1 MFYLPG
7 LSGESALGTIVTLD
21 VEESGHC
28 AKVLRLNTGDLL
40 QITNGEGWMFEG
52 HLLNNNPK
60 ACTLRIDVKNFVEKN
75 RANIHLAVA
84 PTKNIGR
91 FEWFLEKTT
100 EIGIDE
106 ITPLFCRHSE
116 RQNIR
121 VDRLNKVITAAVKQS
136 LNAYH
141 PLLHEPESFR
151 DFMKQ
156 ETGSQKFIAYVDEE
170 PRPHLKE
177 VYKPGSPA
185 IILIGPEGDFSHDEI
200 GLALEKGY
208 QAVSLGQS
216 RLRTETAAVVA
227 CHTLNLMNC

>member
-21 VEESGHC
+21 AEESGHC
-28 AKVLRLNTGDLL
+28 ARVLRLNTGDIL
-40 QITNGEGWMFEG
+40 QVTNGAGWMFEG
-52 HLLNNNPK
+52 RLLNNSPK
-60 ACTLRIDVKNFVEKN
+60 ACTLRIDVKNFIGKN

-91 FEWFLEKTT
+91 FEWFLEKAT

-116 RQNIR
+116 RQNLR

-141 PLLHEPESFR
+141 PVLHEPVNFQ
-151 DFMKQ
+151 DFMKFNPEIQ
-156 ETGSQKFIAYVDEE
+156 RFIAYVDEE
-170 PRPHLKE
+170 PRPQLKE
-177 VYKPGSPA
+177 VYRPGNPA
-185 IILIGPEGDFSHDEI
+185 IVLIGPEGDFNQDEI
-200 GLALEKGY
+200 ELAFEKGY
-208 QAVSLGQS
+208 QAVSLGPS

>member
-7 LSGESALGTIVTLD
+7 LSGESTLGTMVTLD
-21 VEESGHC
+21 AEESGHC
-28 AKVLRLNTGDLL
+28 ARVLRLNTGDLL
-40 QITNGEGWMFEG
+40 QITNGDGWMFEG
-52 HLLNNNPK
+52 HLLDNNPK
-60 ACTLRIDVKNFVEKN
+60 ACTLRIDVKHFVKKN
-75 RANIHLAVA
+75 AAHIHLAVA

-91 FEWFLEKTT
+91 FEWFLEKAT

-116 RQNIR
+116 RQSLR

-141 PLLHEPESFR
+141 PMLHEPVTFS

-156 ETGSQKFIAYVDEE
+156 TTDSQKFIAYVDEK
-170 PRPHLKE
+170 PRLHLKKA
-177 VYKPGSPA
+177 YKPGGPA
-185 IILIGPEGDFSHDEI
+185 IVLIGPEGDFNPDEI
-200 GLALEKGY
+200 AIAFERGY
-208 QAVSLGQS
+208 QPVSLGQS

-227 CHTLNLMNC
+227 CHILNLMND